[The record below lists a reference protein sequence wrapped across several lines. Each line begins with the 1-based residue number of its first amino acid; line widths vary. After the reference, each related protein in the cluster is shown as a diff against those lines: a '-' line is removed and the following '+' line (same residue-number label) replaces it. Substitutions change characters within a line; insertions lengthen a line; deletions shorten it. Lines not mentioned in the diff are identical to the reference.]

1 MNTFKEANQAKTSL
15 KMNLSNYGWFKGIS
29 VGSDNNGASY
39 CVIVSVSHIDNRV
52 RKVIPAVFEG
62 VSVKTEVE

>member
-1 MNTFKEANQAKTSL
+1 MNTFKEANHAKTVL
-15 KMNLSNYGWFKGIS
+15 KMTLSNYGWFKGIA
-29 VGSDNNGASY
+29 VGPDENGMSY
-39 CVIVSVSHIDNRV
+39 CVVVSVSKIDNSV